1 MTEIGTSRL
10 NTIELFCKAAEARSF
25 TAAAELAGT
34 TPSAVSKA
42 VSRLE
47 TQLGV
52 KLFQRTT
59 RAIRLTEEGLGY
71 YETCRQALRSI
82 EQAELALS
90 HGRTRPHG
98 TLRLSL
104 PASYGI
110 VNIVPRIPR
119 YLERYAQEVKVV
131 VSLSNS
137 ITEFVTQGCDMA
149 VRIGTVADSRVVAR
163 PLRDAHY
170 CVVASPA
177 YLRKHGV
184 PRKPDDLR
192 KHQCIHL
199 MLPDTARLLPWQ
211 FGDGKRTWELAVPSA
226 LSVDHPLAAMSA
238 ALGSGGC
245 ARLLD
250 FTVAAELQAGRLV
263 EVLAGFRPAPV
274 AVSIVYPSNRHLSA
288 NVRTFIDFLVEA
300 QEEGPVNAW

>member
-1 MTEIGTSRL
+1 MSEIATSRL
-10 NTIELFCKAAEARSF
+10 RTIELFCKAAEALSF
-25 TAAAELAGT
+25 TAAAELAGA

-47 TQLGV
+47 SQLGV

-59 RAIRLTEEGLGY
+59 RAIRLTDEGAGY
-71 YETCRQALRSI
+71 YETCRQALSSI
-82 EQAELALS
+82 QQAEQALTK
-90 HGRTRPHG
+90 GRTRPHG

-110 VNIVPRIPR
+110 LNIVPRIPR
-119 YLERYAQEVKVV
+119 YLERYAHEVKVV

-149 VRIGTVADSRVVAR
+149 IRIGAVADSRVVAR

-177 YLRKHGV
+177 YLRRHGV
-184 PRKPDDLR
+184 PREPDDMR
-192 KHQCIHL
+192 NHQCIDL
-199 MLPDTARLLPWQ
+199 VLPDIAKPLPWQ
-211 FGDGKRTWELAVPSA
+211 FRDGKREWELAVPSA
-226 LSVDHPLAAMSA
+226 LSVDHPLAAMTA
-238 ALGSGGC
+238 ALADGGC

-250 FTVAAELQAGRLV
+250 FTVADGLQAGRLV
-263 EVLAGFRPAPV
+263 EVLASYRSAPV
-274 AVSIVYPSNRHLSA
+274 PMSIVYPSNRHLSA
-288 NVRTFIDFLVEA
+288 KVRTFIDFLVED
-300 QEEGPVNAW
+300 GGHPSG